1 MQEFLLKIDGTIHTL
16 STPWVMGILNITPD
30 SFYKESRITEPVEAV
45 ERAEQMLNQG
55 AKIIDIGGY
64 SSRPGASPVSQEE
77 EWKRLQNVIP
87 AVRALTDKVPGTFIS
102 VDTFRAS
109 VAEKAIDAGAHMVND
124 ISAGNLDNKMHEVVA
139 KLKCPYILMHM
150 QGDPS
155 TMQHNPSYRHITQ
168 DIVKFFSERLPK
180 LHDMGIHDTIVDVGF
195 GFGKTLEHNYQL
207 LRELHAFQL
216 LGRPI
221 LTGISRKSMVYKA
234 LGNTAEESLN
244 GSTALHMAAL
254 LQGSNIL
261 RVHDVKEAQETIT
274 LFTQLMPNGINHL
287 LQPWER

>member
-1 MQEFLLKIDGTIHTL
+1 MQEFLLKVDGTIHTL

-109 VAEKAIDAGAHMVND
+109 VVEKAIDAGAHMVND
-124 ISAGNLDNKMHEVVA
+124 ISAGNLDNKMHDVVS

>member
-1 MQEFLLKIDGTIHTL
+1 MQEFLLKVDGTIHTL

-30 SFYKESRITEPVEAV
+30 SFYKESRITEPLEAL
-45 ERAEQMLNQG
+45 ERTEQMLNQG

-64 SSRPGASPVSQEE
+64 SSRPGASPVSLEE
-77 EWKRLQNVIP
+77 EWNRLQNVIP

-234 LGNTAEESLN
+234 LNNTAEESLN

>member
-1 MQEFLLKIDGTIHTL
+1 MQEFLLKVEGTIHTL

-30 SFYKESRITEPVEAV
+30 SFYKESRITKPLEAV
-45 ERAEQMLNQG
+45 ERAEQMLSQG

-77 EWKRLQNVIP
+77 EWNRLQNVIP
-87 AVRALTDKVPGTFIS
+87 AIRALTDKIPGTFIS

-109 VAEKAIDAGAHMVND
+109 VAEKAIDAGAHMIND

-150 QGDPS
+150 QGDPR
-155 TMQHNPSYRHITQ
+155 TMQDNPSYRHITQ

-234 LGNTAEESLN
+234 LNNTAEESLN

>member
-1 MQEFLLKIDGTIHTL
+1 MQEFLLKVDGTIHTL

-30 SFYKESRITEPVEAV
+30 SFYKESRITEPLEAL
-45 ERAEQMLNQG
+45 ERTEQMLNQG

-64 SSRPGASPVSQEE
+64 SSRPGASPVSLEE
-77 EWKRLQNVIP
+77 EWNRLQNVIP
-87 AVRALTDKVPGTFIS
+87 AVRALSDKVPGTFIS

>member
-1 MQEFLLKIDGTIHTL
+1 MQEFLLKVEGTIHTL

-30 SFYKESRITEPVEAV
+30 SFYKESRITEPLEAL
-45 ERAEQMLNQG
+45 ERTEQMLNQG

-64 SSRPGASPVSQEE
+64 SSRPGASPVSLEE
-77 EWKRLQNVIP
+77 EWNRLQNVIP

-234 LGNTAEESLN
+234 LNNTAEESLN

>member
-1 MQEFLLKIDGTIHTL
+1 MQEFLLKVDGTIHTL

-45 ERAEQMLNQG
+45 ERAEHMLNQG

-87 AVRALTDKVPGTFIS
+87 AIRALTDKVPGTFIS

-124 ISAGNLDNKMHEVVA
+124 ISAGNLDNKMHDVVS

>member
-1 MQEFLLKIDGTIHTL
+1 MQEFLLKVEGTIHTL

-30 SFYKESRITEPVEAV
+30 SFYKESRITKPLEAV
-45 ERAEQMLNQG
+45 ERAEQMLSQG

-77 EWKRLQNVIP
+77 EWNRLQNVIP
-87 AVRALTDKVPGTFIS
+87 AVRGLTDKIPGTFIS

-124 ISAGNLDNKMHEVVA
+124 ISGGNLDNKMHKVVA

-150 QGDPS
+150 QGDPN
-155 TMQHNPSYRHITQ
+155 TMQDNPSYRHITQ

-234 LGNTAEESLN
+234 LNNTAEESLN

>member
-1 MQEFLLKIDGTIHTL
+1 MQEFLLKVDGTIHTL

-30 SFYKESRITEPVEAV
+30 SFYKESRITEPLEAL
-45 ERAEQMLNQG
+45 ERTEQMLNQG

-64 SSRPGASPVSQEE
+64 SSRPGASPVSLEE
-77 EWKRLQNVIP
+77 EWNRLQNVIP

>member
-1 MQEFLLKIDGTIHTL
+1 MQEFLLKVEGTIHTL

-30 SFYKESRITEPVEAV
+30 SFYKESRITKPLEAV
-45 ERAEQMLNQG
+45 ERAEQMLSQG

-64 SSRPGASPVSQEE
+64 SSRPGASLVSQEE
-77 EWKRLQNVIP
+77 EWNRLQNVIP
-87 AVRALTDKVPGTFIS
+87 AIRALTDKIPGTFIS

-109 VAEKAIDAGAHMVND
+109 VAEKAIDAGAHMIND

-150 QGDPS
+150 QGDPR
-155 TMQHNPSYRHITQ
+155 TMQDNPSYRHITQ

-234 LGNTAEESLN
+234 LNNTAEESLN

>member
-1 MQEFLLKIDGTIHTL
+1 MQEFLLKVEGTIHTL

-30 SFYKESRITEPVEAV
+30 SFYKESCITKPLEAV
-45 ERAEQMLNQG
+45 ERAEQMLSQG

-64 SSRPGASPVSQEE
+64 SSRPGASLVSQEE
-77 EWKRLQNVIP
+77 EWNRLQNVIP
-87 AVRALTDKVPGTFIS
+87 AVRALTDKIPGTFIS

-109 VAEKAIDAGAHMVND
+109 VAEKAIDAGAHMIND
-124 ISAGNLDNKMHEVVA
+124 ISAGNLDNKMHKVVA

-155 TMQHNPSYRHITQ
+155 TMQDNPSYRHITQ

-234 LGNTAEESLN
+234 LNNTAEESLN

>member
-1 MQEFLLKIDGTIHTL
+1 MQEFLLKVDGTIHTL

-30 SFYKESRITEPVEAV
+30 SFYKESRITEPLEAL
-45 ERAEQMLNQG
+45 ERAEHMLNQG
-55 AKIIDIGGY
+55 AKIIDVGGY

-87 AVRALTDKVPGTFIS
+87 AVRALSDKVPGTFIS

-124 ISAGNLDNKMHEVVA
+124 ISAGNLDNKMHDVVS

>member
-1 MQEFLLKIDGTIHTL
+1 MQEFLLKVEGTIHTL

-30 SFYKESRITEPVEAV
+30 SFYKESRITKPLEAV
-45 ERAEQMLNQG
+45 ERAEQMLSKG

-77 EWKRLQNVIP
+77 EWNRLQNVIP
-87 AVRALTDKVPGTFIS
+87 AVRALTDKIPGTFIS

-109 VAEKAIDAGAHMVND
+109 VAEKAIDAGAHMIND
-124 ISAGNLDNKMHEVVA
+124 ISAGNLDNKMHKVVA

-150 QGDPS
+150 QGDPN
-155 TMQHNPSYRHITQ
+155 TMQDNPSYRHITQ

-234 LGNTAEESLN
+234 LNNTAEESLN

-261 RVHDVKEAQETIT
+261 RVHDVKEAHETIT

>member
-1 MQEFLLKIDGTIHTL
+1 M
-16 STPWVMGILNITPD
+16 NITPD
-30 SFYKESRITEPVEAV
+30 SFYKESRITKPLEAV
-45 ERAEQMLNQG
+45 KRAEQMLYQG

-155 TMQHNPSYRHITQ
+155 TMQDNPSYRHITQ

>member
-1 MQEFLLKIDGTIHTL
+1 MQEFLLKVDGTIHTL

-30 SFYKESRITEPVEAV
+30 SFYKESRITKPVEAV

-87 AVRALTDKVPGTFIS
+87 AIRALTDKVPGTFIS

>member
-1 MQEFLLKIDGTIHTL
+1 MQEFLLKVEGTIHTL

-30 SFYKESRITEPVEAV
+30 SFYKESRITKPLEAV
-45 ERAEQMLNQG
+45 ERAEQMLSQG

-64 SSRPGASPVSQEE
+64 SSRPGASLVSQEE
-77 EWKRLQNVIP
+77 EWNRLQNVIP
-87 AVRALTDKVPGTFIS
+87 AVRALTDKIPGTFIS

-109 VAEKAIDAGAHMVND
+109 VAEKAIDAGAHMIND
-124 ISAGNLDNKMHEVVA
+124 ISAGNLDNKMHKVVA

-150 QGDPS
+150 QGDPR
-155 TMQHNPSYRHITQ
+155 TMQDNPSYRHITQ

-234 LGNTAEESLN
+234 LNNTAEESLN

-261 RVHDVKEAQETIT
+261 RVHDVKEAHETIT

>member
-1 MQEFLLKIDGTIHTL
+1 MQEFLLKIEGTIHTL

-30 SFYKESRITEPVEAV
+30 SFYKESRITKPLEAV
-45 ERAEQMLNQG
+45 KRAEQMLYQG

-64 SSRPGASPVSQEE
+64 SSRPGASPVSLEE
-77 EWKRLQNVIP
+77 EWNRLQNVIP
-87 AVRALTDKVPGTFIS
+87 AIRALTDKVPGTFIS

-124 ISAGNLDNKMHEVVA
+124 ISAGNLDNKMHDVVS

-234 LGNTAEESLN
+234 LGKTAEESLN

>member
-1 MQEFLLKIDGTIHTL
+1 
-16 STPWVMGILNITPD
+16 
-30 SFYKESRITEPVEAV
+30 
-45 ERAEQMLNQG
+45 
-55 AKIIDIGGY
+55 
-64 SSRPGASPVSQEE
+64 
-77 EWKRLQNVIP
+77 
-87 AVRALTDKVPGTFIS
+87 
-102 VDTFRAS
+102 
-109 VAEKAIDAGAHMVND
+109 
-124 ISAGNLDNKMHEVVA
+124 
-139 KLKCPYILMHM
+139 MHM

-155 TMQHNPSYRHITQ
+155 TMQDKPSYRHITQ

-234 LGNTAEESLN
+234 LNNTAEESLN

-261 RVHDVKEAQETIT
+261 RVHDVKEAHETIT

>member
-1 MQEFLLKIDGTIHTL
+1 MQEFLLKVEGTIHTL

-30 SFYKESRITEPVEAV
+30 SFYKESRITKPLEAV
-45 ERAEQMLNQG
+45 ERAEQMLSQG

-77 EWKRLQNVIP
+77 EWNRLQNVIP
-87 AVRALTDKVPGTFIS
+87 AVRALTDKIPGTFIS

-109 VAEKAIDAGAHMVND
+109 VAEKAIDAGAHMIND

-150 QGDPS
+150 QGDPR
-155 TMQHNPSYRHITQ
+155 TMQDNPSYRHITQ

-234 LGNTAEESLN
+234 LNNTAEESLN

>member
-1 MQEFLLKIDGTIHTL
+1 MQEFLLKIEGTIHTL

-30 SFYKESRITEPVEAV
+30 SFYKESRITEPLAAL
-45 ERAEQMLNQG
+45 ERTEQMLNQG

-64 SSRPGASPVSQEE
+64 SSRPGASPVSLEE
-77 EWKRLQNVIP
+77 EWNRLQNVIP
-87 AVRALTDKVPGTFIS
+87 AIRALTDKVPGTFIS

>member
-1 MQEFLLKIDGTIHTL
+1 MQEFLLKVEGTIHTL

-30 SFYKESRITEPVEAV
+30 SFYKESRITKPLEAV
-45 ERAEQMLNQG
+45 ERAEQMLSQG

-77 EWKRLQNVIP
+77 EWNRLQNVIP
-87 AVRALTDKVPGTFIS
+87 AVRALTDKIPGTFIS

-124 ISAGNLDNKMHEVVA
+124 ISGGNLDNKMHKVVA

-150 QGDPS
+150 QGDPN
-155 TMQHNPSYRHITQ
+155 TMQDNPSYRHITQ

-180 LHDMGIHDTIVDVGF
+180 LHDMGIHDTIVYVGF
-195 GFGKTLEHNYQL
+195 GFCKTLEHNYQL

-234 LGNTAEESLN
+234 LNNTAEESLN

-254 LQGSNIL
+254 LHGSNIL

>member
-1 MQEFLLKIDGTIHTL
+1 MQEFLLKVEGTIHTL

-30 SFYKESRITEPVEAV
+30 SFYKESRITKPLEAV
-45 ERAEQMLNQG
+45 ERAEQMLSQG

-77 EWKRLQNVIP
+77 EWNRLQNVIP
-87 AVRALTDKVPGTFIS
+87 AVRGLTDKIPGTFIS

-124 ISAGNLDNKMHEVVA
+124 ISGGNLDNKMHKVVA

-150 QGDPS
+150 QGDPN
-155 TMQHNPSYRHITQ
+155 TMQDNPSYRHITQ

-234 LGNTAEESLN
+234 LNNTAEESLN

-261 RVHDVKEAQETIT
+261 RVHDVKEAHETIT

>member
-1 MQEFLLKIDGTIHTL
+1 MQEFLLKVEGTIHTL

-30 SFYKESRITEPVEAV
+30 SFYKESRITKPLEAV
-45 ERAEQMLNQG
+45 ERAEQMLSQG

-64 SSRPGASPVSQEE
+64 SSRPGASLVSQEE
-77 EWKRLQNVIP
+77 EWNRLQNVIP
-87 AVRALTDKVPGTFIS
+87 AVRALTDKIPGTFIS

-109 VAEKAIDAGAHMVND
+109 VAEKAIDAGAHMIND

-150 QGDPS
+150 QGDPR
-155 TMQHNPSYRHITQ
+155 TMQDNPSYRHITQ

-234 LGNTAEESLN
+234 LNNTAEESLN

-261 RVHDVKEAQETIT
+261 RVHDVKEAHETIT

>member
-1 MQEFLLKIDGTIHTL
+1 MQEFLLKVEGTIHTL

-30 SFYKESRITEPVEAV
+30 SFYKESRITKPLEAV
-45 ERAEQMLNQG
+45 ERAEQMLSQG

-64 SSRPGASPVSQEE
+64 SSRPGASAVSQEE
-77 EWKRLQNVIP
+77 EWNRLQNVIP
-87 AVRALTDKVPGTFIS
+87 AVRALTDKIPGTFIS

-109 VAEKAIDAGAHMVND
+109 VAEKAIDAGAHMIND
-124 ISAGNLDNKMHEVVA
+124 ISAGNLDNKMHKVVA

-150 QGDPS
+150 QGDPR
-155 TMQHNPSYRHITQ
+155 TMQDNPSYRHITQ

-234 LGNTAEESLN
+234 LNNTAEESLN

-261 RVHDVKEAQETIT
+261 RVHDVKEAHETIT

>member
-1 MQEFLLKIDGTIHTL
+1 MQEFLLKVEGTIHTL

-30 SFYKESRITEPVEAV
+30 SFYKESRITKPLEAV
-45 ERAEQMLNQG
+45 ERAEQMLSQG

-64 SSRPGASPVSQEE
+64 SSRPGASAVSQEE
-77 EWKRLQNVIP
+77 EWNRLQNVIP
-87 AVRALTDKVPGTFIS
+87 AVRALTDKIPGTFIS

-109 VAEKAIDAGAHMVND
+109 VAEKAIDAGAHMIND
-124 ISAGNLDNKMHEVVA
+124 ISAGNLDNKMHKVVA

-150 QGDPS
+150 QGDPR
-155 TMQHNPSYRHITQ
+155 TMQDNPSYRHITQ

>member
-1 MQEFLLKIDGTIHTL
+1 MQEFLLKVEGTIHTL

-30 SFYKESRITEPVEAV
+30 SFYKESRITKPLEAV
-45 ERAEQMLNQG
+45 ERAEQMLSQG

-77 EWKRLQNVIP
+77 EWNRLQNVIP
-87 AVRALTDKVPGTFIS
+87 AVRALTDKIPGTFIS

-109 VAEKAIDAGAHMVND
+109 VAEKAIDAGAHMIND
-124 ISAGNLDNKMHEVVA
+124 ISAGNLDNKMHKVVA

-155 TMQHNPSYRHITQ
+155 TMQDKPSYRHITQ

-234 LGNTAEESLN
+234 LNNTAEESLN

-274 LFTQLMPNGINHL
+274 LFTQLMPNGINYL

>member
-1 MQEFLLKIDGTIHTL
+1 MQEFLLKVDGTIHTL

-30 SFYKESRITEPVEAV
+30 SFYKESRITEPLEAL

-64 SSRPGASPVSQEE
+64 SSRPGASPVSLEE

-87 AVRALTDKVPGTFIS
+87 AVRALSDKVPGTFIS

>member
-1 MQEFLLKIDGTIHTL
+1 MQEFLLKVEGTIHTL

-30 SFYKESRITEPVEAV
+30 SFYKESRITKPLEAV
-45 ERAEQMLNQG
+45 ERAEQMLSQG

-77 EWKRLQNVIP
+77 EWNRLQNVIP
-87 AVRALTDKVPGTFIS
+87 AVRALTDKIPGTFIS

-109 VAEKAIDAGAHMVND
+109 VAEKAIDAGAHMIND
-124 ISAGNLDNKMHEVVA
+124 ISAGNLDNKMHKVVA

-155 TMQHNPSYRHITQ
+155 TMQDKPSYRHITQ

-234 LGNTAEESLN
+234 LNNTAEESLN

-261 RVHDVKEAQETIT
+261 RVHDVKEAHETIT

>member
-1 MQEFLLKIDGTIHTL
+1 MQEFLLKVDGTIHTL

-30 SFYKESRITEPVEAV
+30 SFYKESRITEPLEAL
-45 ERAEQMLNQG
+45 ERAEHMLNQG
-55 AKIIDIGGY
+55 AKIIDVGGY

-77 EWKRLQNVIP
+77 EWNRLQNVIP
-87 AVRALTDKVPGTFIS
+87 AVRALSDKVPGTFIS

>member
-1 MQEFLLKIDGTIHTL
+1 MQEFLLKVEGTIHTL

-30 SFYKESRITEPVEAV
+30 SFYKESRITKPLEAV
-45 ERAEQMLNQG
+45 ERAEQMLSQG

-64 SSRPGASPVSQEE
+64 SSRPGASLVSQEE
-77 EWKRLQNVIP
+77 EWNRLQNVIP
-87 AVRALTDKVPGTFIS
+87 AVRALTDKIPGTFIS

-109 VAEKAIDAGAHMVND
+109 VAEKAIDAGAHMIND
-124 ISAGNLDNKMHEVVA
+124 ISAGNLDNKMHKVVA

-150 QGDPS
+150 QGDPR
-155 TMQHNPSYRHITQ
+155 TMQDNPSYRHITQ

-195 GFGKTLEHNYQL
+195 GFGKILEHNYQL

-234 LGNTAEESLN
+234 LNNTAEESLN

>member
-1 MQEFLLKIDGTIHTL
+1 MQEFLLKVEGTIHTL

-30 SFYKESRITEPVEAV
+30 SFYKESRITKPLEAV
-45 ERAEQMLNQG
+45 ERAEQMLSQG

-77 EWKRLQNVIP
+77 EWNRLQNVIP
-87 AVRALTDKVPGTFIS
+87 AARALTDKIPGTFIS

-109 VAEKAIDAGAHMVND
+109 VAEKAIDAGAHMIND

-150 QGDPS
+150 QGDPR
-155 TMQHNPSYRHITQ
+155 TMQDNPSYRHITQ

-234 LGNTAEESLN
+234 LNNTAEESLN

-261 RVHDVKEAQETIT
+261 RVHDVKEAHETIT

>member
-1 MQEFLLKIDGTIHTL
+1 
-16 STPWVMGILNITPD
+16 
-30 SFYKESRITEPVEAV
+30 
-45 ERAEQMLNQG
+45 MLNQG

-64 SSRPGASPVSQEE
+64 SSRPGASPVSLEE
-77 EWKRLQNVIP
+77 EWNRLQNVIP
-87 AVRALTDKVPGTFIS
+87 AVRALTDKIPGTFIS

-109 VAEKAIDAGAHMVND
+109 VAEKAIDAGAHMIND
-124 ISAGNLDNKMHEVVA
+124 ISAGNLDNKMHKVVA
-139 KLKCPYILMHM
+139 KLKCPYKLMHM

-287 LQPWER
+287 LHPWER